1 MGYPWRKSAVCLLW
15 LEHVKFH
22 KGLIRLC
29 LFRTYRVPG
38 TDLLLHKYC
47 GNKANSDYCANVE
60 SESPRKRTWDK
71 DSWLINK

>member
-1 MGYPWRKSAVCLLW
+1 MGYPRRKSAVCLLW
-15 LEHVKFH
+15 LECKFH
-22 KGLIRLC
+22 KGLIHLC

-47 GNKANSDYCANVE
+47 EIKQTVTIVPMWKVSLLE
-60 SESPRKRTWDK
+60 KRTWDK